1 MTIEDKREF
10 AQRQIEALSIRYY
23 TKLYN
28 ELENEIKDYFVENIS
43 SISSKNR
50 ELLYF
55 ALAGIKSNQI
65 VFEVDNAS
73 ITLQKVKYISD
84 EKFSAFTVNQIIKLQ
99 RKYDLLPDLNFNVQS
114 INRKKTVYPFSDCVL
129 KLINM
134 RNKLAHEMS
143 HLSFKDSD
151 IIEIVSNDCICE
163 KSQLWF
169 EALDTTLMSDEAKC
183 IFSNLLIMENLLTEL
198 RKRAIKNDETV
209 DS

>member
-99 RKYDLLPDLNFNVQS
+99 KKYDLLPDLNFNVQS